1 MTDEDYI
8 ETVKRNNQRIY
19 LIALSFTKSQAD
31 AEDILQNV
39 FLKLWKHPKEFEDE
53 LHIDKWL
60 TAVCINESKNYIK
73 SPFRTKRSSYIDES
87 IQEDFKSI
95 KNLDLFNTVMSL
107 PKKER
112 TVIHLFYYEDMSVK
126 EIARVLKIKE
136 SSVKTRLCRA
146 RKSIKN
152 ILGDEWINE

>member
-39 FLKLWKHPKEFEDE
+39 FLKLWKHPKEFENE